1 VDVSTYEVVVTDV
14 DAATYLLQGTVGFI
28 VADGDVDSIDLRLEQ
43 EHVLRLIGGSPDA
56 QADVYLFVTD
66 LAAAAERAS
75 DGGADVADLELTG
88 RWRQRTFDID
98 PGLRIVLAQASS
110 RPDWLRTDDLSDTLV
125 YRFDLPD
132 THVPFNNDTFGAM
145 YGGTDRADDHPR

>member
-1 VDVSTYEVVVTDV
+1 MDVSTYEVVVTDV

-66 LAAAAERAS
+66 LAEVVRIR
-75 DGGADVADLELTG
+75 TG
-88 RWRQRTFDID
+88 ESGENAI
-98 PGLRIVLAQASS
+98 
-110 RPDWLRTDDLSDTLV
+110 
-125 YRFDLPD
+125 
-132 THVPFNNDTFGAM
+132 
-145 YGGTDRADDHPR
+145 